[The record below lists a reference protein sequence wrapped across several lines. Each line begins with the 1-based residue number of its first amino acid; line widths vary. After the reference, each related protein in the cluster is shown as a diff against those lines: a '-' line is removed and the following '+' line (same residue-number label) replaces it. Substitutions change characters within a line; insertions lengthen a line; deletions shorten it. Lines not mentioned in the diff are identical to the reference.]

1 MYFNSG
7 VTTDYWRVKRTGIK
21 TESFNIKKLEVGT
34 MQGHEEKVHNNR
46 SLLEQVGRRKGTPD
60 PEFSHNELCIM
71 QFQQT
76 KHNTALQAKF
86 SNYNTHSSH

>member
-1 MYFNSG
+1 
-7 VTTDYWRVKRTGIK
+7 
-21 TESFNIKKLEVGT
+21 

-60 PEFSHNELCIM
+60 PEFSHNELCIL

-86 SNYNTHSSH
+86 SNYNTHSSYYTIHLSYLDITFDQH

>member
-1 MYFNSG
+1 
-7 VTTDYWRVKRTGIK
+7 
-21 TESFNIKKLEVGT
+21 

-76 KHNTALQAKF
+76 KHNTALTASKVFKLQ
-86 SNYNTHSSH
+86 HSFLELLFICPI

>member
-1 MYFNSG
+1 
-7 VTTDYWRVKRTGIK
+7 
-21 TESFNIKKLEVGT
+21 

-86 SNYNTHSSH
+86 SNYNTHSSKKGDVSTREWITGGAPWLPNRQIGI